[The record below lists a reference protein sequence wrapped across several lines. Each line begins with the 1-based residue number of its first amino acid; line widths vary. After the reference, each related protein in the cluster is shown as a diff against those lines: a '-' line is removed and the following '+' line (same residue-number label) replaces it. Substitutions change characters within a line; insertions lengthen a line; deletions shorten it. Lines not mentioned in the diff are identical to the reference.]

1 MCTGLMFILKD
12 ERVYIIGYFG
22 LVYNPALLYW
32 RYYMNVD
39 KYLKVKDIQKI
50 LDCSEKKAYAI
61 IKKKSFPKIK
71 IGKQY
76 YIPIDAFKKWEN
88 TYIYKELQI

>member
-1 MCTGLMFILKD
+1 MDDTH
-12 ERVYIIGYFG
+12 
-22 LVYNPALLYW
+22 LLSL
-32 RYYMNVD
+32 D
-39 KYLKVKDIQKI
+39 KYLKPKDIQKI

-76 YIPIDAFKKWEN
+76 YIPIEAFKRWES
-88 TYIYKELQI
+88 TYLFKEYKL